1 MTTKIGVVDR
11 ILRVAIGLALIA
23 AALGLSG
30 PAYQSTWGWIA
41 LVPLAAAV
49 LISWCPA
56 YTVGIRTCKPAAGA
70 LTAATRAVRLTH
82 TRHVTRR
89 SVILGDAASVVIG

>member
-1 MTTKIGVVDR
+1 MTTKIGVIDR

-49 LISWCPA
+49 LISWCSLD
-56 YTVGIRTCKPAAGA
+56 TILGIRTCSPA
-70 LTAATRAVRLTH
+70 V
-82 TRHVTRR
+82 
-89 SVILGDAASVVIG
+89 SVNRP